1 MLAKDQLF
9 ATLDPTMRSL
19 KLPSGRRII
28 LSDTVGFVS
37 DLPHELVAAFRATL
51 EEVLEADIIIHV
63 RDIAHP
69 DSESQRSDVETVL
82 RELGIGEKVDRGLVE
97 AHNKIDLLDPERR
110 LEIQNQASRTTHVVA
125 VSAVT
130 GEGLAELLAHIDK
143 TLSAERQ
150 IIDIELPHAD
160 GASLAWLY
168 RHGEVLSRE
177 DGEGSVK
184 LTVRLDAIDAVKF
197 EKREG

>member
-1 MLAKDQLF
+1 
-9 ATLDPTMRSL
+9 
-19 KLPSGRRII
+19 
-28 LSDTVGFVS
+28 
-37 DLPHELVAAFRATL
+37 
-51 EEVLEADIIIHV
+51 VLEADIIIHV